1 VTQANI
7 MMLGCGTQWRGLWTC
22 VVLSFFISILPADS
36 SSTSST
42 YNTRFPGVTWNSA
55 TWQLSTTV
63 LHKGH
68 YQARMSVANGYLGIN
83 VAALGPFFEVDEPV
97 NGDDINGWP
106 LFDRRQT
113 FATIGGFWDSQPSFN
128 GTNYPWLSQYGWD
141 TAISGIPHWSA
152 IVLCLDNGKCLD
164 TSTPATAIS
173 HFNSTMD
180 FKRGLMNWSFTWRPT
195 STTSFDIVY
204 QMFAH
209 KLYVNQALVSLTVT
223 SIKDSNATVINVLNG
238 DGALRT
244 SFVGKGYT
252 RDMIYSA
259 VSPKGVHNVTGYV
272 YAGMEANGVVL
283 SNPIS
288 SPSDHSYLGNNQ
300 SSIEQAFRVSLKA
313 GKSVAYTKYVG
324 IASSD
329 GVSNANSTA
338 KNAAMA
344 AMKNGYDASL
354 SSHVAEWAVVFPSS
368 SVDDYSF
375 PGNGSLPNDPYIIES
390 AITAVTNP
398 YYLLQNTISQNA
410 IDQAGN
416 PSVNSHSI
424 SVCGLGSEC
433 YAGQIFWDAEI
444 WMQPGLVAA
453 FPQAAQGIAKYRVAM
468 YPQALANAQTAY
480 QSSKKKSRFSSDA
493 AVFSWTSGRFGNC
506 TATGPCFDYEYHIN
520 GDIAQ
525 EFTNYWIA
533 SGDTAFFEAEL
544 FPIYNSI
551 ATFFSEILT
560 KNGSRYELTN
570 MTDPD
575 EYANMVD
582 NGGFTMPLIADT
594 LTNANLFRSMFNQS
608 QNSTWETQAQN
619 IFISRNANAGVT
631 LEYTGMNGSVSVK
644 QADVVL
650 NTYPLSYTMNGYT
663 ANDSLN
669 DLDYYAS
676 RQSPSGP
683 GMTYAIF
690 SIDANKVSPSGC
702 SVNTYQQYSE
712 RPYVRAPWFQFSEQ
726 LDDDYTTNGGT
737 HPAFP
742 FLTGHGGANQV
753 VLFGYLGLRYLPDE
767 FLHVDPA
774 LAPQIPQLRVRNFYW
789 HGWPISA
796 FMNYTHTTLT
806 RLGTRIGTANMT
818 YANNPIVVQVGSES
832 SATRMQN
839 YALPPNGTITISNR
853 TPASIKTIE
862 GNIAQCQ
869 SVTSSDPYVQG
880 QFPIA
885 AVDGAAST
893 KWQPMSADKNASIT
907 VTLPEGQPIS
917 GFYFDWAQAP
927 PVNFSVVL
935 HNDSVTTTGTN
946 GVVAVAQ
953 EKNIKIS
960 QPFNKSTAAEVLP
973 YQSNTTTVILE
984 STISGGV
991 AYTAKYATLTIIGS
1005 QLTKDV
1011 TNGTGATV
1019 AEWAIISGARSK
1031 EVMEALRGPVFAKRD
1046 AAEVELRVR
1055 DGKRTAR
1062 LGEKLSAVRTRD
1074 DNYLSKYR
1082 RWSEKRRERVSIRS
1096 GIDLEIY

>member
-1 VTQANI
+1 MRSRLETSCLNRILILFYVLPHSHAAAGAAQTTI
-7 MMLGCGTQWRGLWTC
+7 MMPGCHREWRGLWPY
-22 VVLSFFISILPADS
+22 VVLLFSMSCLPVS

-42 YNTRFPGVTWNSA
+42 YTTGFPGVTWNSA

-63 LHKGH
+63 LDKGH
-68 YQARMSVANGYLGIN
+68 YQSRMSVANGYIGIN

-97 NGDDINGWP
+97 NGDNINGWP

-113 FATIGGFWDSQPSFN
+113 FATIGGFWDSQPSLN

-152 IVLCLDNGKCLD
+152 IVLCLDNDMCLD
-164 TSTPATAIS
+164 TSTPAAAIS

-180 FKRGLMNWSFTWRPT
+180 FKRGLMNWSFTWQPT
-195 STTSFDIVY
+195 STASYDVAY

-209 KLYVNQALVSLTVT
+209 KLHVNQALVSLTVT
-223 SIKDSNATVINVLNG
+223 STKDSNATLINVLNG
-238 DGALRT
+238 DCAVRT
-244 SFVGKGYT
+244 SFVGKG
-252 RDMIYSA
+252 RAGDMIYSA
-259 VSPKGVHNVTGYV
+259 VSPRGVPNVTGYV
-272 YAGMEANGVVL
+272 YAGMEANDAVM
-283 SNPIS
+283 S
-288 SPSDHSYLGNNQ
+288 SPIPSPTDYSYLGKNE
-300 SSIEQAFRVSLKA
+300 SSIEQAFHVFLQA
-313 GKSVAYTKYVG
+313 HKSMVFTKYVG
-324 IASSD
+324 VASSD
-329 GVSNANSTA
+329 GFADANSTA
-338 KNAAMA
+338 RNAVMA
-344 AMKNGYDASL
+344 AIETGYNASL
-354 SSHVAEWAVVFPSS
+354 SSHVAEWALVFPSS

-375 PGNGSLPNDPYIIES
+375 PENGSLPNDPHIIES

-410 IDQAGN
+410 IDAVGN
-416 PSVNSHSI
+416 ASINSHSI

-444 WMQPGLVAA
+444 WIQPGLVAA
-453 FPQAAQGIAKYRVAM
+453 FPQAAQGIAKYRVAR

-480 QSSKKKSRFSSDA
+480 RSSKKKTHFSSDA

-525 EFTNYWIA
+525 EFTKYWMA
-533 SGDTAFFEAEL
+533 SGDTAFFEAQL

-560 KNGSRYELTN
+560 KNGSHYTLTN

-582 NGGFTMPLIADT
+582 NGGFTMPLIANT
-594 LTNANLFRSMFNQS
+594 LTNANFFRSMFNQS
-608 QNSTWETQAQN
+608 QNSTWQTQAQN
-619 IFISRNANAGVT
+619 IFIGRNADAGVT

-663 ANDSLN
+663 TNESLS
-669 DLDYYAS
+669 DLDYYAAK
-676 RQSPSGP
+676 QSPNGP
-683 GMTYAIF
+683 AMTYAIF
-690 SIDANKVSPSGC
+690 AIDANEVSPSGC
-702 SVNTYQQYSE
+702 SVNTYQQYSVS
-712 RPYVRAPWFQFSEQ
+712 PYVRGPWFQFSEQ
-726 LDDDYTTNGGT
+726 LDDDFATNGGT

-753 VLFGYLGLRYLPDE
+753 VLFGYLGLRYLPDG

-774 LAPQIPQLRVRNFYW
+774 LAPQIPQLKIRAFYW

-806 RLGTRIGTANMT
+806 RLETPIGTANMT
-818 YANNPIVVQVGSES
+818 YANSPILVQVGSET
-832 SATRMQN
+832 SATLMQN
-839 YALPPNGTITISNR
+839 YTLPPNGTITIPNR
-853 TPASIKTIE
+853 TPASMKTIE

-893 KWQPMSADKNASIT
+893 KWQPSSASKNASIT
-907 VTLPEGQPIS
+907 VTLPEGLPIS

-927 PVNFSVVL
+927 PVSFSVVL
-935 HNDSVTTTGTN
+935 HNGTVATTGTK
-946 GVVAVAQ
+946 GVVEIAQ
-953 EKNIKIS
+953 EKNVKVS
-960 QPFNKSTAAEVLP
+960 QPYNKSTVAEIVP
-973 YQSNTTTVILE
+973 YTSNTTTVML
-984 STISGGV
+984 SGAVNGGV
-991 AYTAKYATLTIIGS
+991 AHTAKYATLTIIGS
-1005 QLTKDV
+1005 QLTNNV

-1031 EVMEALRGPVFAKRD
+1031 EVLEALRAPVFAKRD
-1046 AAEVELRVR
+1046 AGMAAKQLSRVR
-1055 DGKRTAR
+1055 I
-1062 LGEKLSAVRTRD
+1062 SH
-1074 DNYLSKYR
+1074 
-1082 RWSEKRRERVSIRS
+1082 
-1096 GIDLEIY
+1096 

>member
-1 VTQANI
+1 
-7 MMLGCGTQWRGLWTC
+7 
-22 VVLSFFISILPADS
+22 
-36 SSTSST
+36 
-42 YNTRFPGVTWNSA
+42 
-55 TWQLSTTV
+55 
-63 LHKGH
+63 
-68 YQARMSVANGYLGIN
+68 MSVANGYIGIN
-83 VAALGPFFEVDEPV
+83 VAALGPFFEVDGSV

-113 FATIGGFWDSQPSFN
+113 FATIGGFWDSQPALN

-141 TAISGIPHWSA
+141 TAISGVPHWSA
-152 IVLCLDNGKCLD
+152 MVLCLESGKCLD
-164 TSTPATAIS
+164 ASTPASAVS

-180 FKRGLMNWSFTWRPT
+180 FKRGLMTWSFTWGPT
-195 STTSFDIVY
+195 STISYDIVY

-209 KLYVNQALVSLTVT
+209 KLHVNQALVSLTVT
-223 SIKDSNATVINVLNG
+223 SAKASNATVINVLNG
-238 DGALRT
+238 DCALRT
-244 SFVGKGYT
+244 SFVGKGNT
-252 RDMIYSA
+252 ENIIYSA
-259 VSPKGVHNVTGYV
+259 VSPRGVQNVTGYV
-272 YAGMEANGVVL
+272 YAGMKANGVAL

-288 SPSDHSYLGNNQ
+288 SPSDQSYLGNNQ
-300 SSIEQAFRVSLKA
+300 SSIDQAFHVSLKA
-313 GKSVAYTKYVG
+313 GKSMIFTKYVG

-329 GVSNANSTA
+329 AFSNANSTA

-344 AMKNGYDASL
+344 AMENGYDLSL

-375 PGNGSLPNDPYIIES
+375 PDNGSLPNDPYIIES
-390 AITAVTNP
+390 AITAITNP

-410 IDQAGN
+410 MDAVESASI
-416 PSVNSHSI
+416 NSHSI

-433 YAGQIFWDAEI
+433 YAGQVFWDAEI

-453 FPQAAQGIAKYRVAM
+453 FPQAAQGIAKYRVAR
-468 YPQALANAQTAY
+468 YPEALANAQTAY
-480 QSSKKKSRFSSDA
+480 QSSKNKTRFSSGA

-544 FPIYNSI
+544 FPVYNSI
-551 ATFFSEILT
+551 ATFFSEVLT
-560 KNGSRYELTN
+560 KNGSLYELTN

-575 EYANMVD
+575 EFANMVD
-582 NGGFTMPLIADT
+582 NGGFTMPLIANT

-608 QNSTWETQAQN
+608 QNATWETQAQN
-619 IFISRNANAGVT
+619 IFIGRNANAGIT

-650 NTYPLSYTMNGYT
+650 DTFPLSYTMNGYT
-663 ANDSLN
+663 ANKSLN

-676 RQSPSGP
+676 KQSPNGP

-690 SIDANKVSPSGC
+690 SIDANEVSPSGC
-702 SVNTYQQYSE
+702 SANTYQQYSE
-712 RPYVRAPWFQFSEQ
+712 NPYARAPWFQFSEQ
-726 LDDDYTTNGGT
+726 VEDDYTTNGGT

-753 VLFGYLGLRYLPDE
+753 VPFGYLGLRYLPDG

-774 LAPQIPQLRVRNFYW
+774 LAPQIPQLKIRNFYW

-806 RLGTRIGTANMT
+806 RLGPPIGTANMT
-818 YANNPIVVQVGSES
+818 FVNNPIYVQVGSES
-832 SATRMQN
+832 SATPLQMFV
-839 YALPPNGTITISNR
+839 LPPNGTITISNR
-853 TPASIKTIE
+853 TPASVKTIE

-893 KWQPMSADKNASIT
+893 KWQPSSAGKNASIT

-927 PVNFSVVL
+927 PANFSVVL
-935 HNDSVTTTGTN
+935 HNDSVTTAGTM
-946 GVVAVAQ
+946 GVVAVTHEA
-953 EKNIKIS
+953 NIKIS
-960 QPFNKSTAAEVLP
+960 QPFNKSTVAEVLP
-973 YQSNTTTVILE
+973 YESNTTTMILE
-984 STISGGV
+984 TTKSGGV

-1019 AEWAIISGARSK
+1019 AEWAIISGARSM
-1031 EVMEALRGPVFAKRD
+1031 EVLAKLSGPVFAKYD
-1046 AAEVELRVR
+1046 AAEVKLRIR
-1055 DGKRTAR
+1055 DGERT
-1062 LGEKLSAVRTRD
+1062 EKLSDSLSPVRRRGED
-1074 DNYLSKYR
+1074 YLSGHQ
-1082 RWSEKRRERVSIRS
+1082 RWSQMRYESPRVR
-1096 GIDLEIY
+1096 